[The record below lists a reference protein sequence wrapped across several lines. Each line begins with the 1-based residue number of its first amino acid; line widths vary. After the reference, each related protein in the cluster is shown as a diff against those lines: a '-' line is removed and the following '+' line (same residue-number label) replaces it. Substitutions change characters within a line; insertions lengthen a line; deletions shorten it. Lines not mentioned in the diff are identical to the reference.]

1 MGRLVLIDG
10 EAFAPAD
17 AKISVYDRA
26 FLYGD
31 SVFETIRTY
40 GGALFALDEHI
51 RRLGESAVKIG
62 LDLPVEPALLDA
74 ETRRGVAEAGN
85 AESYARIVLTR
96 GSGPLGL
103 DPTLAA
109 APRRVILIEPLQT
122 PPPSYYRDG
131 IEARTVETVRASDA
145 VHSAKLSN
153 YLASALALR
162 SARQAGAEEALVVN
176 REGHVVEGPTSN
188 LFAVMAG
195 KLVTPPLDAG
205 ILAGITRARVLSLAE
220 EQGIDIDY
228 RALTVEEV
236 KTAAELFLS
245 STIRELVPVVKVD
258 GVTLGDGKPGEM
270 TRLLHRALRR
280 LVGLGGRLPHEE

>member
-10 EAFAPAD
+10 EVYAPAE

-40 GGALFALDEHI
+40 GGRLFALDEHI
-51 RRLGESAVKIG
+51 DRLAESAAKIG
-62 LDLPVEPALLDA
+62 LGLPVSPDVLEA
-74 ETRRGVAEAGN
+74 ETRFGVEEAQN
-85 AESYARIVLTR
+85 PETYARVVLTR

-103 DPTLAA
+103 DPTLGAV
-109 APRRVILIEPLQT
+109 PRRVILIEPLQM

-131 IEARTVETVRASDA
+131 IEARTIQTVRASDA

-162 SARQAGAEEALVVN
+162 SAREAGAEEALVVN
-176 REGHVVEGPTSN
+176 REGQVVEGPTSN
-188 LFAVMAG
+188 LFVVKGG
-195 KLVTPPLDAG
+195 KLITPPLDAG
-205 ILAGITRARVLSLAE
+205 ILAGITRARVLGLAE
-220 EQGIDIDY
+220 EQGIGIEY
-228 RALTVEEV
+228 RAMTVAELQ
-236 KTAAELFLS
+236 AADELFLS

-258 GVTLGDGKPGEM
+258 GVVLGDGKPGEI
-270 TRLLHRALRR
+270 TRLLHRSLRR
-280 LVGLGGRLPHEE
+280 RVGLDGRLPHEG